1 VENGFPLHCVCGGQ
15 DFRYKVALSWE
26 NVKTSYNSFVKGLI
40 VRAWG
45 RFNNYLSSF
54 LMLLLQDFR
63 PFFLK

>member
-40 VRAWG
+40 VLARG
-45 RFNNYLSSF
+45 NLTIYLILS
-54 LMLLLQDFR
+54 
-63 PFFLK
+63 